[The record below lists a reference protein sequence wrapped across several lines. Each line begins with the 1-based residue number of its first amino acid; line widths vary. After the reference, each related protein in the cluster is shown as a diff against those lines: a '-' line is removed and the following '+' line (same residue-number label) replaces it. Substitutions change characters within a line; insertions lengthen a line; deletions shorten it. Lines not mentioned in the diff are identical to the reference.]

1 MKKIVVLII
10 TLLILSCQNLPSS
23 KTADLDVLFENYY
36 QGTLELYRINATYQG
51 DSRYNDTLPNFLSD
65 EFKAKEKAFYTSYLN
80 DLNQF
85 EDSSLS
91 EEALLSKNILK
102 WECEMALQGMEFL
115 KDQMPIDQM
124 WGFQL
129 TMGQLASGEG
139 AQPFKTV
146 TDYENWLIRIDGY
159 LEWLDSAKQ
168 KM

>member
-23 KTADLDVLFENYY
+23 KTVDLGVLFENYY

-91 EEALLSKNILK
+91 EEALLSKNI
-102 WECEMALQGMEFL
+102 
-115 KDQMPIDQM
+115 
-124 WGFQL
+124 
-129 TMGQLASGEG
+129 
-139 AQPFKTV
+139 
-146 TDYENWLIRIDGY
+146 
-159 LEWLDSAKQ
+159 
-168 KM
+168 